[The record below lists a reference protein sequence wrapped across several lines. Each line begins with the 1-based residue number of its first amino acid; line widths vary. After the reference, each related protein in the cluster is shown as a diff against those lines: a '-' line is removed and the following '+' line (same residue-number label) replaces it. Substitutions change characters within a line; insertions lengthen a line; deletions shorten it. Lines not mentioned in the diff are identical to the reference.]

1 MYKRVEVKQ
10 VIARPWTSFNEFH
23 LCFYSLMG
31 ILLPVS
37 FRWVQLLEMAQEAL
51 RRKRVGSK
59 WATLRAD
66 DVGEALGL
74 PKTQAR

>member
-1 MYKRVEVKQ
+1 
-10 VIARPWTSFNEFH
+10 
-23 LCFYSLMG
+23 MG
-31 ILLPVS
+31 VLPVS

-66 DVGEALGL
+66 DLGEALGL